1 MKKLNLLFVFVFI
14 FNQAFAQDANMDLER
29 QNNQVLRDNAIKGDV
44 NKQKEESPLTFFKP
58 SGQVKNANGQVDPST
73 LNLTDQERQLSQ
85 SFVHQGKAN
94 RIVEENCKGD
104 MEKACAGNAPDTKFM
119 GMNSGMI
126 QAVSKAYAMFGM
138 MGGDSSFLGL
148 EKKAEA
154 PKTGE
159 ASGQQAQ
166 TTGQT
171 PTTKPDAAKPGE
183 AGKPTEKKGDK
194 GEDYCKYIPMGVEAV
209 AAYQS
214 KQSSDKLT
222 EKPLPK
228 DSTAQKEALLRA
240 AKSHDDRA
248 EGAKIQSM
256 GWMGTAACYTYMAT
270 AGGYAM
276 NTGMIVKLGSAAFL
290 GMVYNNEV
298 EANEEYAKKT
308 RAIAALLPSPGD
320 CNPITDNTCYC
331 SQPETQNDPKYCRP
345 QLHNKMITAGSND
358 IRTSCIN
365 SELKADPKCSC
376 EANQSCLEKF
386 IQGKDITNTLGFSSI
401 GGSPFKPLYNLAH
414 GTLEGGKLG
423 TVGTKNLSAI
433 AKKGLQMASGKI
445 PVGDL
450 NADQKNM
457 AKAMANSGLPD
468 DVAAIIAT
476 TAVPKSEMDK
486 ALSKLKGSNFGA
498 YGAASAQYAKYYP
511 TQNNG
516 GTFGGM
522 GLKAGA
528 GSNKAAAAP
537 FSFQLPGKKGAEVSQ
552 QKILDYT
559 EKAQKQNQITKT
571 EASIFEVISNRYAE
585 SARRRLELEEN

>member
-1 MKKLNLLFVFVFI
+1 MKKLNYTLISLLI
-14 FNQAFAQDANMDLER
+14 LTNIFAQDANMDLER
-29 QNNQVLRDNAIKGDV
+29 QNNNVLRDNAIKGDV
-44 NKQKEESPLTFFKP
+44 NKQKDESPLTYFK
-58 SGQVKNANGQVDPST
+58 SNGTSTTNANGKVDPSQ

-94 RIVEENCKGD
+94 RIIEQNCKGD

-154 PKTGE
+154 PKAGE
-159 ASGQQAQ
+159 
-166 TTGQT
+166 T
-171 PTTKPDAAKPGE
+171 PKPAGDKAVGDKPAGDKPAGDKPAGE
-183 AGKPTEKKGDK
+183 EKNKK

-209 AAYQS
+209 SAYQS

-228 DSTAQKEALLRA
+228 DSTAQKESLLRA

-256 GWMGTAACYTYMAT
+256 GWFGTTACYTYMAT

-276 NTGMIVKLGSAAFL
+276 NTGMIVKIGASAFL

-308 RAIAALLPSPGD
+308 RAIAALLPGAGD

-331 SQPETQNDPKYCRP
+331 SQPETQNDPKYCKP

-358 IRTSCIN
+358 ARTSCIN
-365 SELKADPKCSC
+365 SQLQADPKCSC
-376 EANQSCLEKF
+376 EASQSCLEKF
-386 IQGKDITNTLGFSSI
+386 IQGKDITNTLGFASI
-401 GGSPFKPLYNLAH
+401 AGSPFKPLYNLAH

-423 TVGTKNLSAI
+423 TAGTRNLTAI
-433 AKKGLQMASGKI
+433 AKKGLQMASGKSG
-445 PVGDL
+445 VGDL

-457 AKAMANSGLPD
+457 AKAMAQAGIPD
-468 DVAAIIAT
+468 DVAGIVSSVQ
-476 TAVPKSEMDK
+476 VPKSEIDRAM
-486 ALSKLKGSNFGA
+486 AKLKGSNF
-498 YGAASAQYAKYYP
+498 SAFGTTPQYASY
-511 TQNNG
+511 G
-516 GTFGGM
+516 GKMNVSAAGGY
-522 GLKAGA
+522 GLKAG
-528 GSNKAAAAP
+528 SNNKAADSG
-537 FSFQLPGKKGAEVSQ
+537 FSFQLPGKKGPETNQ

-571 EASIFEVISNRYAE
+571 DASIFEVISNRYAE
-585 SARRRLELEEN
+585 SARRRLELEEK